1 MHLWEA
7 SVGNKDHLYGWT
19 GTVPPR
25 HAHGTVTD
33 RSASHTE
40 GLQMTT
46 SPLRYHI
53 SAQAKS
59 KTGQSKQFIPWMF
72 NIIIINIIIDMDAH
86 YCSRPIQATP
96 VLT

>member
-1 MHLWEA
+1 MLLWSA
-7 SVGNKDHLYGWT
+7 SVGNKGHLYGWT
-19 GTVPPR
+19 GTVLPR

-46 SPLRYHI
+46 SPLRCYI

-59 KTGQSKQFIPWMF
+59 KAGQSKEFIF
-72 NIIIINIIIDMDAH
+72 VVYNVI
-86 YCSRPIQATP
+86 
-96 VLT
+96 